1 MKLIYF
7 IFIYVHCQSL
17 IAQYKHDYT
26 WTMGYIG
33 SPNDPKNFVLDFNNG
48 KLQTYK
54 YPLNTMFGTVNANI
68 SDENGSLLAYTNGC
82 IIVDKKGNLMEN
94 GDNLNPG
101 YIQQGTWCEQGYPGG
116 NQSHF
121 YLPQPGNENYI
132 WLFHNSYSESIQYP
146 TSTFLRF
153 SKIDLS
159 KNNGLGKVF
168 EKNVK
173 IVIDSMITYGE
184 LSATRHA
191 NNVDWWIVSPTAR
204 PDTLFRTFLL
214 TERGLQGP
222 FEQRIG
228 KQLDYIYSGGGAFKF
243 NPQGTKMARYGDG
256 GQGVFLYDFDR
267 QTGLLS
273 HFIELDT
280 PKYASLGGAE
290 FSASGRYLYI
300 STRRELFQYDMEA
313 SDIGK
318 SVIRIDSLDGFKTWT
333 TVTFGNLQLGPDC
346 RIYVVPTTSVEY
358 FGVIHHP
365 DNRGKDCDF
374 KPHSLLLPSYGRL
387 TRIYYPNYRTGV
399 APICDSTI
407 RFVTNNT
414 DIKNYLK
421 TISVFPN
428 PAHGELQIL
437 LSGTLNIK
445 SQLEFINHLGQTVIK
460 KNLEPSMGSFS
471 LDILN
476 VDPGIYL
483 LKLEDSH
490 GLIGFEKVIIW

>member
-1 MKLIYF
+1 MQ
-7 IFIYVHCQSL
+7 CQL
-17 IAQYKHDYT
+17 MTAQYKHDYT

-33 SPNDPKNFVLDFNNG
+33 SPNDPKNFILDFNNG

-68 SDENGSLLAYTNGC
+68 SDQNGSLVAYTNGC
-82 IIVDKKGNLMEN
+82 ILLNKQGNLMEN

-101 YIQQGTWCEQGYPGG
+101 FIQQGNWCEQGYPGG

-121 YLPQPGNENYI
+121 FLPEPQNPNII
-132 WLFHNSYSESIQYP
+132 WLFHSAVSESINYP
-146 TSTFLRF
+146 QPTFLRY
-153 SKIDLS
+153 SKIDLTY
-159 KNNGLGKVF
+159 NNGLGKVI

-184 LSATRHA
+184 LCATRHA

-214 TERGLQGP
+214 TGSGLQGP
-222 FEQRIG
+222 YEQHIG
-228 KQLDYIYSGGGAFKF
+228 KPLDYIYSGGGAFKF

-267 QTGLLS
+267 HTGLLS

-313 SDIGK
+313 ADIGR

-365 DNRGKDCDF
+365 DNRGKECDF

-428 PAHGELQIL
+428 PAMDE
-437 LSGTLNIK
+437 LNINFFGGLSNK
-445 SQLEFINHLGQTVIK
+445 SSIELINASGEKILTQK
-460 KNLEPSMGSFS
+460 LEPGSES
-471 LDILN
+471 AHLN
-476 VDPGIYL
+476 TSKCIPGIYI
-483 LKLEDSH
+483 LKLQDKFGILGVEK
-490 GLIGFEKVIIW
+490 LIIN